1 MPEQELER
9 LKQELEV
16 EARARDTVEWTNME
30 LERNVRVME
39 RSVQQLEA
47 GSLKGQCH
55 EIFTSGC
62 FVKNNLT

>member
-30 LERNVRVME
+30 LERNVKMME

-47 GSLKGQCH
+47 GIPAH
-55 EIFTSGC
+55 A
-62 FVKNNLT
+62 

>member
-1 MPEQELER
+1 M
-9 LKQELEV
+9 

-47 GSLKGQCH
+47 GIVQQLEAGRPKAGSW
-55 EIFTSGC
+55 
-62 FVKNNLT
+62 